1 MVGGKEGGRVSG
13 DWLTIHPTDRP
24 TNERG
29 EERENRCHKRPVKI
43 SRQMGPPL
51 TPSLGC
57 ENVVVVVVALHA
69 CLRKRE
75 DGRTIAVNHSFE
87 PQHIAERRREGGPHA
102 AVLTSPVRRLSVG
115 NSERRETL
123 AQGKGGRRGGGRGR
137 LNGSATKTR
146 SNFAPSGPRP
156 RPRRWSWS

>member
-1 MVGGKEGGRVSG
+1 MA
-13 DWLTIHPTDRP
+13 IHPTDRP

-57 ENVVVVVVALHA
+57 ENVVVVALHA

-75 DGRTIAVNHSFE
+75 DGRTIAVNHSFK

-102 AVLTSPVRRLSVG
+102 ADLTCPASVCRKLGTEGDARTREGRQARR
-115 NSERRETL
+115 
-123 AQGKGGRRGGGRGR
+123 
-137 LNGSATKTR
+137 
-146 SNFAPSGPRP
+146 RP
-156 RPRRWSWS
+156 RPAEWIGDKNEIQLRSVRPAPAPAPVVMVVIGLDGRTRTAVL